1 MIYLL
6 NQINKMKNILLIIL
20 LLIFILEIRAQT
32 TDPAVAAL
40 LKEIA
45 ILKYKS
51 NTVQTKIWIAQ
62 KRMEIIQRTILKA
75 REKYDWIKKIEM
87 IKEINDLLETMICNQ
102 QDLEFYLGLN
112 DSYGCLVQVDYD
124 LILLDITTSYD
135 VLYLLLGAGLS
146 MSSGERIKS
155 LMDVVAL
162 LRKTNE
168 KIISFNSRIKFR
180 VNAAFQER
188 YFKKLLGEYNGSY
201 RYSRYTP
208 VN

>member
-1 MIYLL
+1 
-6 NQINKMKNILLIIL
+6 MKNILLITL
-20 LLIFILEIRAQT
+20 LLIFVLEIRAQT
-32 TDPAVAAL
+32 TDPVVAAL

-168 KIISFNSRIKFR
+168 KIVSFNSRMKFSI
-180 VNAAFQER
+180 NAAFQER
-188 YFKKLLGEYNGSY
+188 YIKKLYSGKTSGYK
-201 RYSRYTP
+201 YSRYTP
-208 VN
+208 AKW